1 MPISQSAFA
10 RMSAASA
17 SPRYSSSLLIE
28 SNASRMASSSRDATH
43 SRSIGLRVPAYE
55 TMRWKM
61 LSPSRSGVA
70 RVDQDVIRIRL
81 EQTRDERGYWR
92 SAPRCLL
99 TFHFHPPVGSRGRA
113 SMLHLSQPRSW
124 YSSGVSRST
133 RCPWAHVTASAP
145 HPIQPSSAFPPPNAA
160 AMAWATEC
168 FSAMMSLPMMSF
180 LFLSDRCLDGSRIFR
195 DMGRAAS
202 MMGAAGLFVFD
213 VTV

>member
-43 SRSIGLRVPAYE
+43 SRSIGLRAPACE

-61 LSPSRSGVA
+61 LSPSRSGSHA
-70 RVDQDVIRIRL
+70 L
-81 EQTRDERGYWR
+81 TRTSYASDLSRPATTRYWR

-180 LFLSDRCLDGSRIFR
+180 LFLSDRCLDGSRSFR
-195 DMGRAAS
+195 DMERPRP
-202 MMGAAGLFVFD
+202 
-213 VTV
+213 